1 MIVVKEKKISVN
13 TCKICGLEYELK
25 VGNHYISRDPG
36 RTGVISAL
44 AGGQEEV
51 LYDTFDCPH
60 CGCQNVVQERK
71 RFLDTSLLKAY
82 DDEDYEDDGYE
93 DDNDESDDSEEPP
106 SCCCKCKSDNNKYND
121 DCK

>member
-44 AGGQEEV
+44 AGGQEEA

-82 DDEDYEDDGYE
+82 DDDEDDE
-93 DDNDESDDSEEPP
+93 DDNDESNDSEEPP
-106 SCCCKCKSDNNKYND
+106 SCCCKCKCDHNKYDD